1 VSALLQSNFRDVAA
15 LHDPAGPI
23 AQPLAVNVLPSMQQ
37 YGLGDQLLEFLLQL
51 ATLNPAIERVAAV
64 TLCKAYPQQSG
75 TPMEEYIHQRN
86 SYGLPVDPIL
96 AFHVAHGAQIRRTID
111 GYRPP
116 DHANLGKGVLVEYDL
131 RSRLAARS
139 AAAGP
144 AAPLDRSVLP
154 AKVEAAVRQ
163 VMPLQ
168 HAAAFSIRRP
178 LRELGFS
185 SLELLELAQL
195 LSQQLNTELDAS
207 FFFRHSSVEEIVH
220 FFVQGAGQAALPAE
234 ATSADSPPQAFPH
247 AVAIVGMACR
257 FPGGVDSPAAF
268 WQLLASGRDAIGEVP
283 ASRWEIDAFYGDQ
296 PGQIVSRCG
305 GFVDAVDQFDAPFF
319 RIAPVEATS
328 MDPQQRL
335 LLETHWEALEDAGIV
350 PAQLKGSATGIFVGL
365 YADDYKLLQV
375 KQQESLSLYFGTG
388 TANSIAAGRVAYFLG
403 TQGPA
408 LSVDTACSSSLVA
421 VHLACQS
428 LQAGECTLALASGV
442 NLLLSPELSVTFSQA
457 GMLAPDGRC
466 KTFDAAADGYVRSE
480 GCGVVVLKRL
490 ADALAAGDTVLAVIA
505 GSAVNQDGASNGLT
519 APNGAAQEA
528 LYRTALAA
536 AGLEPAQISY
546 VEAHG
551 TGTKL
556 GDPIEVQALEAVY
569 GVGRTADNPLVV
581 GSVKTNIG
589 HTEAAAGVAGLIK
602 LVLSLRQRVIPPH
615 LHFRVL
621 NPHLAGSCIQI
632 PVQGRPWDAQGAG
645 QPRRGAVSSFG
656 FSGTNAHLIVEE
668 APAATDAQRPAHLL
682 TLSAD
687 DAGGVQAAARR
698 VAAFLRE
705 NPDCTLADVA
715 RTTHW
720 GKHGCWRLPVV
731 ATTREDALTQL
742 SADAASGQLA
752 AVPPPQIAFL
762 FTGQGAQYTG
772 MGRELYTTEPL
783 FRSILDRC
791 DVAFQECFGRS
802 LLELFYPTDPL
813 SQDTGRDLMD
823 SHPCA
828 QAANYALECA
838 LAELWR
844 SWGVEPDRLLGH
856 SLGDFAAAY
865 TAGVFSLEDGL
876 RLVTARGKL
885 MEQAQGSMLA
895 VLADEAGMKPYVVPY
910 SDTVIGVVNGPQNL
924 VISGGRVSVA
934 AIEAALRADG
944 FKTQMLA
951 IPVAAHSPLLDP
963 VLDAFES
970 VVAGIRLSP
979 PRLTVVSSMTGE
991 SIGHELIDPAY
1002 WRRQLRAT
1010 VRFADGVQT
1019 LYRQGCRL
1027 LMEMGPQ
1034 ATLLKLAERC
1044 LDEPVEL
1051 LASLNPG
1058 HSDWQQVL

>member
-1 VSALLQSNFRDVAA
+1 MISSNSSHKALHLFLLQQAWADEQAGQFFWKRHIDVSIEQVILSLAGAGFFPTRAWFRKCEEVVRGQGTGDGVSKLLDPDLPIEGFEVRPYRIRTAELADLPALLALEEACWSDGLRAHAEELVSRITGYPQGQLALEQEGQVVGAIYSQRIVDVSALLHSNFRAVAA

-51 ATLNPAIERVAAV
+51 ATLNPTVERVAAV
-64 TLCKAYPQQSG
+64 TLCKAYPLQSG
-75 TPMEEYIHQRN
+75 LPMEEYIHQRN

-96 AFHVAHGAQIRRTID
+96 AFHVAHGAQIRCTID

-116 DHANLGKGVLVEYDL
+116 DSANLGKGVLVEYDL

-139 AAAGP
+139 AAAGLQ
-144 AAPLDRSVLP
+144 APPDRSALP

-163 VMPLQ
+163 MISPQ
-168 HAAAFSIRRP
+168 HAAAFSTQRP

-195 LSQQLNTELDAS
+195 LSQQLGTELDAS
-207 FFFRHSSVEEIVH
+207 FFFRHSSVEEIVC
-220 FFVQGAGQAALPAE
+220 FFVQGAGEAASPAE
-234 ATSADSPPQAFPH
+234 VTSADSPRHPFPR
-247 AVAIVGMACR
+247 AVAVVGMACR
-257 FPGGVDSPAAF
+257 FPGGGNSPATF
-268 WQLLASGRDAIGEVP
+268 WQLLAAGRDAIGEVP

-305 GFVDAVDQFDAPFF
+305 GFVDAVDQFDASFF
-319 RIAPVEATS
+319 RVAPVEATT

-335 LLETHWEALEDAGIV
+335 LLETHWEALEDAGIL

-375 KQQESLSLYFGTG
+375 KHQESLSPYFGTG

-569 GVGRTADNPLVV
+569 GAGRTADNPLVV

-615 LHFRVL
+615 LHFRAL
-621 NPHLAGSCIQI
+621 NPHLAGSRIQI

-645 QPRRGAVSSFG
+645 QPRR
-656 FSGTNAHLIVEE
+656 
-668 APAATDAQRPAHLL
+668 
-682 TLSAD
+682 
-687 DAGGVQAAARR
+687 
-698 VAAFLRE
+698 
-705 NPDCTLADVA
+705 
-715 RTTHW
+715 
-720 GKHGCWRLPVV
+720 
-731 ATTREDALTQL
+731 
-742 SADAASGQLA
+742 
-752 AVPPPQIAFL
+752 
-762 FTGQGAQYTG
+762 
-772 MGRELYTTEPL
+772 
-783 FRSILDRC
+783 
-791 DVAFQECFGRS
+791 
-802 LLELFYPTDPL
+802 
-813 SQDTGRDLMD
+813 
-823 SHPCA
+823 
-828 QAANYALECA
+828 
-838 LAELWR
+838 
-844 SWGVEPDRLLGH
+844 
-856 SLGDFAAAY
+856 
-865 TAGVFSLEDGL
+865 
-876 RLVTARGKL
+876 
-885 MEQAQGSMLA
+885 
-895 VLADEAGMKPYVVPY
+895 
-910 SDTVIGVVNGPQNL
+910 
-924 VISGGRVSVA
+924 
-934 AIEAALRADG
+934 
-944 FKTQMLA
+944 
-951 IPVAAHSPLLDP
+951 
-963 VLDAFES
+963 
-970 VVAGIRLSP
+970 
-979 PRLTVVSSMTGE
+979 
-991 SIGHELIDPAY
+991 
-1002 WRRQLRAT
+1002 
-1010 VRFADGVQT
+1010 
-1019 LYRQGCRL
+1019 
-1027 LMEMGPQ
+1027 
-1034 ATLLKLAERC
+1034 
-1044 LDEPVEL
+1044 
-1051 LASLNPG
+1051 
-1058 HSDWQQVL
+1058 